1 MSDPCPKCSSS
12 PSLSPSRLPSV
23 HAATSPAGRVRR
35 RYGAALLAL
44 ALLAPAPAC
53 RDGGGGARDEKSS
66 GVRRYTVRGE
76 VVRLPEASSTG
87 ARQVGLRHEAIDDFV
102 NQAGKTV
109 GMGSMVMS
117 FDAAPGV
124 SLEDVRVGDK
134 VEIQLAVGWSPPA
147 LRIEQLRKLP
157 ADTAL
162 EFREARPKPT
172 P

>member
-1 MSDPCPKCSSS
+1 MSDPRPKCSRSER
-12 PSLSPSRLPSV
+12 LSPSPLPPD
-23 HAATSPAGRVRR
+23 HAATSLAGRVRR
-35 RYGAALLAL
+35 RYAAALVAL
-44 ALLAPAPAC
+44 ALLGLASAC
-53 RDGGGGARDEKSS
+53 RDGGGARDEKAS

-76 VVRLPEASSTG
+76 VVRLPETPAG

-102 NQAGKTV
+102 NQAGETV

-117 FDAAPGV
+117 FEAAPGV

-134 VEIQLAVGWSPPA
+134 VEIQLAVGWSPPT

-162 EFREARPKPT
+162 EFREARAKPA

>member
-1 MSDPCPKCSSS
+1 MSDPRAKRSTSTSRTPS
-12 PSLSPSRLPSV
+12 PLPSA
-23 HAATSPAGRVRR
+23 HAAACRPGRVRWR
-35 RYGAALLAL
+35 TAALLAL
-44 ALLAPAPAC
+44 ALLALAPGC

-66 GVRRYTVRGE
+66 GMRRYTVRGE
-76 VVRLPEASSTG
+76 VVRLSEGSTG

-117 FDAAPGV
+117 FEAAPGV

-134 VEIQLAVGWSPPA
+134 VEVQLAVGWSPPT

-157 ADTAL
+157 AGTAL
-162 EFREARPKPT
+162 EFREARPTAT

>member
-1 MSDPCPKCSSS
+1 MSDPRPKCPSSTS
-12 PSLSPSRLPSV
+12 PSPSRPPPA
-23 HAATSPAGRVRR
+23 HAAASSAGRVRR
-35 RYGAALLAL
+35 RHAAALVALVAL
-44 ALLAPAPAC
+44 ALLALVPAC
-53 RDGGGGARDEKSS
+53 REGGTRVDEAP

-76 VVRLPEASSTG
+76 VVRLTEAPTG

-102 NQAGKTV
+102 NQAGETV

-117 FDAAPGV
+117 FEAAPGV

-162 EFREARPKPT
+162 EFREARPKAT